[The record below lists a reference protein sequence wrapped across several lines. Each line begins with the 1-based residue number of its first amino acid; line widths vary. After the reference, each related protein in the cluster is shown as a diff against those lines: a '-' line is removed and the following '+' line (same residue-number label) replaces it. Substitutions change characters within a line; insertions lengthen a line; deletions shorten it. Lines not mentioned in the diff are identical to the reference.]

1 MNISD
6 RSIITLDINS
16 LVSRKNLDTN
26 ELSSVQESGKLG

>member
-26 ELSSVQESGKLG
+26 ELSYVQEKR